1 MPSRPLP
8 SLFTGPL
15 PEPALK
21 EFVIAFAGNPNVGK
35 TALINALSG
44 SRLKV
49 GNWPG
54 VTVEKKEALMR
65 YGDYQLRL
73 IDLPGTYSLSPYTLE
88 ERVCRDFLLLEKP
101 DVIINVVDASNLEKS
116 LYLTYQLLEME
127 LPMVMALNMWDEFLE
142 KGYDLLQ
149 SVLAET
155 LGIPVVPTVGP
166 TKWGTESL
174 LTQAMAVIESKAKGK
189 PLMFSAPVEEVVQEL
204 GNKIASEPY
213 VSPNVSLRW
222 LSLKLLEKD
231 PYTLLKIQEIHGVA
245 LSEAFPV
252 QWQTLQNAVGDIE
265 RALSQFRTQ
274 AVSELAEK
282 ALIPPEKPVQ
292 DLTDRLDRIL
302 LNEWTGLPVF
312 LGILYLVFKLTFDI
326 STPLVDFIDGFFN
339 GFLAKW
345 AELALTGFSVP
356 AFLISLLKEGVIGG
370 AGLVLSFVPILIFLY
385 LFLALLEESGY
396 MARAAFLMDRFMF
409 RFGLHGKA
417 FVPLLVGFGCNVPA
431 VYASRA
437 LENETDRK
445 ITVAVLSFMSC
456 GAKLPIYA
464 LFTSVFFV
472 QHQALIIL
480 ALYLIGISVA
490 IFWAVVLRKTRFKS
504 DIPAFV
510 MELPPYR
517 FPTIKMLWGSIWVKT
532 QAFIKQAGTVIA
544 VAMILLWSLVNLP
557 YGAPTAQ
564 TVLARSAQAIA
575 PLFLPLGFGQRW
587 EPVAAILPGF
597 MAKEM
602 VVGTLGVVLSVQQPE
617 SGAEKTTFTQDLQ
630 AQGEA
635 FLKAGQTALVNVGGN
650 LLPTPFVL
658 ESDSQESPLSKAIR
672 ETFTP
677 LSAFSYMV
685 FNLLLLSCISVVGAV
700 THEFGRAYLGF
711 ILFLTCGTA
720 YTVSALAYHAGLLLG
735 FA

>member
-8 SLFTGPL
+8 HFFTAPL
-15 PEPALK
+15 PDPALK
-21 EFVIAFAGNPNVGK
+21 EVVIAFAGNPNVGK

-54 VTVEKKEALMR
+54 VTVEKKEASMR
-65 YGDYQLRL
+65 YGGYQLRL

-101 DVIINVVDASNLEKS
+101 DLVINVADTSNLEKS
-116 LYLTYQLLEME
+116 LYLTFQLLEMDV
-127 LPMVMALNMWDEFLE
+127 PMVMALNMWDEFVD
-142 KGYDLLQ
+142 KGYGLNQAAL
-149 SVLAET
+149 SEA

-166 TKWGTESL
+166 TKWGIDTL
-174 LTQAMAVIESKAKGK
+174 LTQAMAVIESKQKGK
-189 PLMFSAPVEEVVQEL
+189 PLLFEAPIEVAIAQMSE
-204 GNKIASEPY
+204 KIASEPY
-213 VSPNVSLRW
+213 VSETVSLRW

-231 PYTLLKIQEIHGVA
+231 PYTLSKINEIYGVD
-245 LSEAFPV
+245 LTTAFPA
-252 QWQTLQNAVGDIE
+252 QWQSLQGAVGDIE
-265 RALSQFRTQ
+265 RVLSLSCTQ
-274 AVSELAEK
+274 AVSALAENCV
-282 ALIPPEKPVQ
+282 IPPEKPTQ
-292 DLTDRLDRIL
+292 DFTDRLDRIL

-345 AELALTGFSVP
+345 AELFLSGLSVP
-356 AFLISLLKEGVIGG
+356 AFLISLLKDGVIGG
-370 AGLVLSFVPILIFLY
+370 VGLVLSFVPILIFLY

-437 LENETDRK
+437 LENQTDRK

-472 QHQALIIL
+472 QYQALIIL
-480 ALYLIGISVA
+480 LLYLIGIGVA

-504 DIPAFV
+504 EIPAFV

-517 FPTIKMLWGSIWVKT
+517 FPTIKMLWGSIWLKT

-544 VAMILLWSLVNLP
+544 VAMVLLWALVNLP
-557 YGAPTAQ
+557 YGAPTHQ

-575 PLFLPLGFGQRW
+575 PLFLPLGFGERW

-602 VVGTLGVVLSVQQPE
+602 VVGTLGVVLSVQQPDT
-617 SGAEKTTFTQDLQ
+617 GVVKTTFLEDLG
-630 AQGEA
+630 AQGQA
-635 FLKAGQTALVNVGGN
+635 FLNAGQTAFVNVFGN

-658 ESDSQESPLSKAIR
+658 ESDSKASPLSLAIR
-672 ETFTP
+672 ENFTP

-700 THEFGRAYLGF
+700 THEFGRSYLGF
-711 ILFLTCGTA
+711 IILLTCGTA
-720 YTVSALAYHAGLLLG
+720 YTASALAYHAGLLLG
-735 FA
+735 FG

>member
-1 MPSRPLP
+1 VPSRPLP
-8 SLFTGPL
+8 PFSS
-15 PEPALK
+15 ALK

-54 VTVEKKEALMR
+54 VTVEKKEAQMVC
-65 YGDYQLRL
+65 GDYQLRL
-73 IDLPGTYSLSPYTLE
+73 IDLPGTYSLNPFTLE

-101 DVIINVVDASNLEKS
+101 DLLINVVDTSNLEKS
-116 LYLTYQLLEME
+116 LYLTFQLLDME
-127 LPMVMALNMWDEFLE
+127 IPMVMALNMWDEFTE
-142 KGYDLLQ
+142 KGYSLNQDLL
-149 SVLAET
+149 SAE
-155 LGIPVVPTVGP
+155 LGIPVVATAGP
-166 TKWGTESL
+166 SKWGVDSLLNAALESL
-174 LTQAMAVIESKAKGK
+174 QSPQLGKA
-189 PLMFSAPVEEVVQEL
+189 LVF
-204 GNKIASEPY
+204 SEPLENAIQALSLQIENEVY
-213 VSPNVSLRW
+213 AEKTIPLRW
-222 LSLKLLEKD
+222 LTLKLLERD
-231 PYTLLKIQEIHGVA
+231 SYTLAKIKEIHNQDLTILYETDREPLVRQA
-245 LSEAFPV
+245 EL
-252 QWQTLQNAVGDIE
+252 E
-265 RALSQFRTQ
+265 RNFSQSRSQ
-274 AVSELAEK
+274 AVARLAEK
-282 ALIPPEKPVQ
+282 TLKAPAKPKL
-292 DLTDRLDRIL
+292 DWTDRVDRVL

-312 LGILYLVFKLTFDI
+312 MAVLYLVFKLTFDI

-339 GFLAKW
+339 GFVAKW
-345 AELALTGFSVP
+345 AEMLFSSLSVP
-356 AFLISLLKEGVIGG
+356 AFLLSLLKDGVIGG
-370 AGLVLSFVPILIFLY
+370 VGLVLSFVPILIFLY

-437 LENETDRK
+437 LENQTDRK

-472 QHQALIIL
+472 AHQALVIL
-480 ALYLIGISVA
+480 LLYLIGIGVA
-490 IFWAVVLRKTRFKS
+490 IFWAVILRKTRFKS

-517 FPTIKMLWGSIWVKT
+517 VPSVKMLWGSIWLKT
-532 QAFIKQAGTVIA
+532 RAFIKQAGTVIA

-557 YGAPTAQ
+557 YGAPTEQ
-564 TVLARSAQAIA
+564 TVLARSAQTIA
-575 PLFLPLGFGQRW
+575 PLFLPLGFGNRW

-602 VVGTLGVVLSVQQPE
+602 VVGTLGVVLSVQQEPAKQGNT
-617 SGAEKTTFTQDLQ
+617 SFSQDLL
-630 AQGEA
+630 AQGQS
-635 FLKAGQTALVNVGGN
+635 FLNAGQKAISSISGN
-650 LLPTPFVL
+650 LLPAPFVL
-658 ESDSQESPLSKAIR
+658 DAGSDSPLTAKIR
-672 ETFTP
+672 EAFTP

-700 THEFGRAYLGF
+700 VHEFGRSYMGF

-720 YTVSALAYHAGLLLG
+720 YTVAALVYNGGLLLG
-735 FA
+735 LG

>member
-8 SLFTGPL
+8 PFFTAPL
-15 PEPALK
+15 PGSALK
-21 EFVIAFAGNPNVGK
+21 ELVIAFAGNPNVGK

-54 VTVEKKEALMR
+54 VTVEKKEATMR

-101 DVIINVVDASNLEKS
+101 DLVINVVDTSNLEKS
-116 LYLTYQLLEME
+116 LYLTFQLLEMDQ
-127 LPMVMALNMWDEFLE
+127 PMVMALNMWDEFVE
-142 KGYDLLQ
+142 QGYSLDQAALTE
-149 SVLAET
+149 A

-166 TKWGTESL
+166 TKWGIETL
-174 LTQAMAVIESKAKGK
+174 LTQAIAVIESQAKGL
-189 PLMFSAPVEEVVQEL
+189 PLSFSGPIEAAIQQMSD
-204 GNKIASEPY
+204 KIATEPY
-213 VSPNVSLRW
+213 VSESVSLRW
-222 LSLKLLEKD
+222 LALKLLEKD
-231 PYTLLKIQEIHGVA
+231 PYTLSKINEIYSVD
-245 LSEAFPV
+245 LSNAFPAL
-252 QWQTLQNAVGDIE
+252 WQALQGSVGDIE
-265 RALSQFRTQ
+265 RALSQARTQ
-274 AVSELAEK
+274 AVSALAAK
-282 ALIPPEKPVQ
+282 CVVLPAKPVR
-292 DLTDRLDRIL
+292 DFTDRLDRIL

-345 AELALTGFSVP
+345 AELFLTGLSVP

-472 QHQALIIL
+472 EHQALLIL
-480 ALYLIGISVA
+480 LLYLIGIAVA

-544 VAMILLWSLVNLP
+544 VAMVLLWSLVNLP
-557 YGAPTAQ
+557 YGAPTDQ

-575 PLFLPLGFGQRW
+575 PLFLPLGFGERW

-602 VVGTLGVVLSVQQPE
+602 VVGTLGVVLSVQQ
-617 SGAEKTTFTQDLQ
+617 SDAGAVKTTFTEDLG
-630 AQGEA
+630 AQGQA
-635 FLKAGQTALVNVGGN
+635 FLDAGKTAFVNVSGN
-650 LLPTPFVL
+650 FLPTPFVL
-658 ESDSQESPLSKAIR
+658 ASDSKESPLSRAIR
-672 ETFTP
+672 DTFTP

-700 THEFGRAYLGF
+700 THEFGRSYLGF

-720 YTVSALAYHAGLLLG
+720 YTVAALAYHLGRLLG
-735 FA
+735 FG